1 MYKYEWERNDLI
13 IQMADAM
20 IEYDWRLLDIV
31 SNFGYSLTTVYRW
44 IVKELKFIDDDK
56 YVQCRHILD
65 RHKHER
71 MSRGGRY

>member
-1 MYKYEWERNDLI
+1 MEEWERNEI
-13 IQMADAM
+13 IVQAADAM

-31 SNFGYSLTTVYRW
+31 SNFGYSLTTIYNW
-44 IVKELKFIDDDK
+44 IIKELKFIDDDK

-71 MSRGGRY
+71 LPRGGRY